1 MIAPALG
8 RVGRRLLGVGTFLV
22 ALGAWQVWAMRE
34 DNFFLPTPSAVAERA
49 WVVWP
54 TEEFL
59 TNVAATLT
67 RLAAGYTLGAAL
79 GVGFG
84 LLLGWSTDL
93 RRLLEPLQEFM
104 RSLPAIAIVPAAI
117 VVFGLGD
124 TTCIAVVTF
133 AVFFPVLVN
142 TMQGVR
148 AVSPEARDTADML
161 HVGRFGLIV
170 RIYLPS
176 ALPSIAAGLRI
187 AIAVGLVVVVIA
199 EFAVG
204 GGDGLGRYILFQQ
217 TQFNAPEVYGGIVF
231 LGLLGYLLNGLFL
244 LAERRVL
251 AWHYGAAGE
260 SAS

>member
-1 MIAPALG
+1 MIALALRRMSG
-8 RVGRRLLGVGTFLV
+8 RLLGLGVFFA
-22 ALGAWQVWAMRE
+22 ALAAWQLWAVTE
-34 DNFFLPTPSAVAERA
+34 DNFLLPTPAAVVERA

-59 TNVAATLT
+59 TNVTATLT
-67 RLAAGYTLGAAL
+67 RLAAGYALGAAL
-79 GVGFG
+79 GVVFG
-84 LLLGWSTDL
+84 LVLGWSTDL
-93 RRLLEPLQEFM
+93 RHLLEPLQEFM

-117 VVFGLGD
+117 VVLGLGD
-124 TTCIAVVTF
+124 TTCIAVVAF

-148 AVSPEARDTADML
+148 AVSPEARDTAAML
-161 HVGRFGLIV
+161 HVGRTELIV

-187 AIAVGLVVVVIA
+187 ALAVGLVVVVIA
-199 EFAVG
+199 EFTVG
-204 GGDGLGRYILFQQ
+204 GGDGLGRYILFEQ
-217 TQFNAPEVYGGIVF
+217 TQYNVPEVYGGIVF

-244 LAERRVL
+244 LAERRLL

-260 SAS
+260 SAR